1 MTNQAIVNCLL
12 CKGEIKSE
20 LTNVFDTRFGIEDN
34 YNIARCS
41 SCGTVQTIPFPSSSQ
56 LKELYERY
64 YNFSGEKGTT
74 YTKVRERILSSL
86 PFAIWTKLDGDITFS
101 TKKGRGR
108 LLDVGCNEGRGLET
122 FRRNGYDAEG
132 LELNDNAAKEA
143 RRKGFHVYPELI
155 EDFKPESLYDIVV
168 LSNVL
173 EHSLD
178 PKDML
183 SHVNRILKTGGV
195 VWISCPNV
203 NSWLRRLFGKYW
215 INWHVPFHIV
225 HFSRDT
231 LAKLLEESGFQV
243 HQYHQETPSLWVTH
257 SVIARLFVVAGKPT
271 RQIRNPII
279 VASLMLLIRTLFFPI
294 LWLGNRLN
302 QGDCMVVVSKKV

>member
-1 MTNQAIVNCLL
+1 MRCIIC
-12 CKGEIKSE
+12 GEGHQEFKKNI
-20 LTNVFDTRFGIEDN
+20 FDTRFGIPDN
-34 YNIARCS
+34 YTIAKCS
-41 SCGTVQTIPFPSSSQ
+41 SCGTLQTTPLPSSIQ

-74 YTKVRERILSSL
+74 YTKVREWILSSI
-86 PFAIWTKLDGDITFS
+86 PYAIWTKLDGDITFCRQ
-101 TKKGRGR
+101 KGKGR
-108 LLDVGCNEGRGLET
+108 LLDVGCNEGRGLES
-122 FRRNGYDAEG
+122 FKRNGYDAEG
-132 LELNDNAAKEA
+132 LELNDKAAKEA
-143 RRKGFHVYPELI
+143 RRKGFHIYPELI
-155 EDFKPESLYDIVV
+155 EDFKPEALYDIVV

-183 SHVNRILKTGGV
+183 SHVNRILKRGGE

-203 NSWLRRLFGKYW
+203 NSWLRRLFGKFW

-231 LAKLLEESGFQV
+231 LTKLLETSGFQV
-243 HQYHQETPSLWVTH
+243 HQCRQETPSLWVTH
-257 SVIARLFVVAGKPT
+257 SVISRIFAVAGKPT
-271 RQIRNPII
+271 RQIRNPIM
-279 VASLMLLIRTLFFPI
+279 VASLMLLIRSLLFPI
-294 LWLGNRLN
+294 LWFGNLLN